1 MKLKDKINLIRE
13 ELENEIKPL
22 DNKSILTNA
31 QITPRTELPKKNY
44 FLIFRPALAILL
56 LLIIVIPLTI
66 SFLNSSQDG
75 FNSIDDE
82 NNDIEDG
89 GNQVPVDPNVETDF
103 VTLSEYGFVAA
114 SIINLVDANNN
125 AASTGQYQPSN
136 GLLVVSHL
144 NKINQLLPQI
154 EMLFNSN
161 NHTFKKEISDNSNYK
176 YKLKYTGK
184 NIYNK
189 EITYDIFLNENIKSE
204 SLIELELQITA
215 NNNTYNLVGSVELS
229 DKVEN
234 IEMTYYPD
242 YTNNSDYLL
251 LTKQSVD
258 NNSEYIVKLVNNNSI
273 INHSKLSIKQ
283 DKKTYILLEQVHNT
297 SDLLFNI
304 YKDDHDNY
312 SINYLINLGDGEISE
327 GENNYPEIPEDQ
339 ENDENPNEFNPL
351 EKGTI
356 EIDISKDENTFI
368 ITAKNKVSSFKYAN
382 TPLFP

>member
-44 FLIFRPALAILL
+44 FLIFRSALAILL

-89 GNQVPVDPNVETDF
+89 GNQLPVDPNVETDF

-161 NHTFKKEISDNSNYK
+161 NHTFKKKIVIIATINITKIYW
-176 YKLKYTGK
+176 K

-189 EITYDIFLNENIKSE
+189 EITYDIFLNDNIKSE
-204 SLIELELQITA
+204 SLIELELQC
-215 NNNTYNLVGSVELS
+215 
-229 DKVEN
+229 K
-234 IEMTYYPD
+234 
-242 YTNNSDYLL
+242 
-251 LTKQSVD
+251 
-258 NNSEYIVKLVNNNSI
+258 
-273 INHSKLSIKQ
+273 
-283 DKKTYILLEQVHNT
+283 
-297 SDLLFNI
+297 
-304 YKDDHDNY
+304 
-312 SINYLINLGDGEISE
+312 
-327 GENNYPEIPEDQ
+327 
-339 ENDENPNEFNPL
+339 
-351 EKGTI
+351 
-356 EIDISKDENTFI
+356 
-368 ITAKNKVSSFKYAN
+368 
-382 TPLFP
+382 